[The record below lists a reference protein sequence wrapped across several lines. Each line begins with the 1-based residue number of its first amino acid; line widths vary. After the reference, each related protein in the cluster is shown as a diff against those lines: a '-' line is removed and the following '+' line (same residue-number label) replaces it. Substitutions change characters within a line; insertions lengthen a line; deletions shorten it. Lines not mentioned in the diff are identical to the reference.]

1 MKKDSLIIFDTTLR
15 DGEQSAGAGLTV
27 DEKLII
33 AKQLESLGVDVI
45 EAGFAVSSI
54 GDFNA
59 VRLIAETVKN
69 CKVASLARVVAP
81 ALMVSSR
88 RVMRKSRRRAPE

>member
-33 AKQLESLGVDVI
+33 EPVLLFLANSLHTLNRDTTLIFMYLVNESKEKLYRSFCFLSFVI
-45 EAGFAVSSI
+45 
-54 GDFNA
+54 
-59 VRLIAETVKN
+59 
-69 CKVASLARVVAP
+69 
-81 ALMVSSR
+81 
-88 RVMRKSRRRAPE
+88 

>member
-1 MKKDSLIIFDTTLR
+1 MEKDSLIIFDTTLR

-33 AKQLESLGVDVI
+33 AKQLENLGVDVI

-54 GDFNA
+54 GEEKHLFS
-59 VRLIAETVKN
+59 EN
-69 CKVASLARVVAP
+69 CQVGQG
-81 ALMVSSR
+81 
-88 RVMRKSRRRAPE
+88 